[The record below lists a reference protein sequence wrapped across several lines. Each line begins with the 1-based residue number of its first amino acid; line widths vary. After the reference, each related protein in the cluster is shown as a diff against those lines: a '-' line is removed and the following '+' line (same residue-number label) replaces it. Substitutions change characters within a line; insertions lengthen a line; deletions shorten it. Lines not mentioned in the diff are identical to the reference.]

1 MNSLKLSL
9 LLFYLVL
16 ISCSDSSNPSDPG
29 INPET
34 PIVQEN
40 PVYDVTQTSG
50 IIYAQGLSHESL
62 NSDES
67 QAIDLLLDVYV
78 PDNELDNRP
87 VIMLIHGGGFIGG
100 SRTAG
105 AMVNL
110 AQYFAS
116 RGWVAFSIDYR
127 LLDEYGTIPQEWL
140 NYNPFL
146 EPQLV
151 PQFNAIY
158 PAHRDAKAAM
168 RWIIANANTYRI
180 NTNYITVG
188 GGSAGAITATALGI
202 SDPEDFRD
210 EIDAQTDPTLLNTN
224 LSETFEIK
232 TILDF
237 WGSKVSLDAIELIY
251 NKARFDS
258 EDPALFIAHGTEDPT
273 VVFEEAEALRDAY
286 ITTGAPYVFYA
297 LEGAGHGAW
306 SFTVNGK
313 SLEELAYDF
322 VVEQQELV
330 IE

>member
-1 MNSLKLSL
+1 MKSLKLSAVF
-9 LLFYLVL
+9 FYLIL
-16 ISCSDSSNPSDPG
+16 ASCSNSENSSDPG
-29 INPET
+29 LNSEVPIIQSNPIYNVIQT
-34 PIVQEN
+34 PGIV
-40 PVYDVTQTSG
+40 
-50 IIYAQGLSHESL
+50 YAQGLSHESL

-67 QAIDLLLDVYV
+67 QEIDLLLDAYI
-78 PDNELDNRP
+78 PDNELNNRP

-110 AQYFAS
+110 AHYFAS

-127 LLDEYGTIPQEWL
+127 LLDDYGTIPQEWL
-140 NYNPFL
+140 NYNALL

-168 RWIIANANTYRI
+168 RWIIANANTYGI

-202 SDPEDFRD
+202 SELEDFRD

-224 LSETFEIK
+224 LSESFKIK

-237 WGSKVSLDAIELIY
+237 WGSKVSLDALGFVY
-251 NKARFDS
+251 NKDRFDS

-273 VVFEEAEALRDAY
+273 VVFEEAEALRDTY

-306 SFTVNGK
+306 SVTVNGK
-313 SLEELAYDF
+313 SLEELAFDF
-322 VVEQQELV
+322 VVEQQELI